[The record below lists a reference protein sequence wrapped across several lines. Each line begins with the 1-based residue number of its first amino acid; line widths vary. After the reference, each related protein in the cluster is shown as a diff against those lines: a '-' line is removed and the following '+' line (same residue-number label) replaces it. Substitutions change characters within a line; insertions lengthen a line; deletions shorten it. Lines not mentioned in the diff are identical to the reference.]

1 MNFSNGLLTSY
12 SYPER
17 SYTWNGTPL
26 SYARKS
32 WESGNFEYEITISNG
47 YVTYTQV
54 EYEEQGYWTGAG
66 WTDRSSAITTSGA
79 RIDEYGTFESGYRS
93 KSDQWGTW
101 YYATTRDQDGNTIYL
116 YTQYDSYE
124 IYYLSYDSSMPAQS
138 DTRSVTWY
146 YSDTVQYGIWLNDGC
161 YVRRYVTEMVPGQE
175 EDVTGSDCYYDTY
188 NQERSYCYV
197 YKLDGTQVSLGYTP
211 NRVYFEYNAVGT
223 GSSSNRHYLEDDEYA
238 SFVFNGTTRY
248 LYQGKVYS
256 TRSVTSS
263 SRDVVVNIN
272 RTETPNAADRTFY
285 FSCNG
290 ADGSTSLTG
299 SPGGRDRY
307 VTSGNSS
314 ILFTVDGE
322 IQMIGNDTVE
332 GIVRVKYSSGGMVF
346 ANGYL
351 ISDHCYTL

>member
-1 MNFSNGLLTSY
+1 MLTSY
-12 SYPER
+12 SYPEK
-17 SYTWNGTPL
+17 SYVWNGTL
-26 SYARKS
+26 LNSASKT
-32 WESGNFEYEITISNG
+32 WESGNYTYKISISQG
-47 YVTYTQV
+47 EVTYTQ
-54 EYEEQGYWTGAG
+54 QGYTEREYWTEWA
-66 WTDRSSAITTSGA
+66 SSSVTTTSGA
-79 RIDEYGTFESGYRS
+79 RISSSGSFTRGYDTDKDDYGE
-93 KSDQWGTW
+93 W
-101 YYATTRDQDGNTIYL
+101 YYATVEDYYGSTCYL
-116 YTQYDSYE
+116 YTKYNSLKIVYM
-124 IYYLSYDSSMPAQS
+124 SYDPDMPVS
-138 DTRSVTWY
+138 TDPSSVTWY
-146 YSDTVQYGIWLNDGC
+146 YSDDVQYGFWLNDGA
-161 YVRRYVTEMVPGQE
+161 YERHIETELIPGRE
-175 EDVTGSDCYYDTY
+175 EAVTGSDCYYDTY

-223 GSSSNRHYLEDDEYA
+223 GSSYNRHYLEDDEYA

-256 TRSVTSS
+256 TRSVTNSS
-263 SRDVVVNIN
+263 HDVVVNIN
-272 RTETPNAADRTFY
+272 RTETPDAADRTFY

-299 SPGGRDRY
+299 SPGGRERY